1 MTTGQGGQDGGQ
13 PGQDW
18 NAPPPPPQ
26 QWSGYAPAPAAPTGH
41 GAPPA
46 MERPVSVRA
55 GLGAFVATVVLG
67 VVSSAVMF
75 ANWEAIVD
83 EAIRQAD
90 AGLSGAEA
98 DTAREFAELGV
109 QVGLV
114 IGLIFTAVYLLFLW
128 FAWQGRNWARVVLW
142 VLGGLSIVS
151 GVATLGVGGTG
162 VGYVDGLSLF
172 SLLLTIAGVVLLAL
186 KPSNEWYR
194 YRGWLRATGQG

>member
-90 AGLSGAEA
+90 AGLNGAEA